1 MFDKCVASEI
11 ITGLKPELGISSS
24 VRLDQP
30 RGQLGGAGAKLLD
43 RPPIKHLNRLKYT
56 KGKSSIIFRS

>member
-11 ITGLKPELGISSS
+11 ITGLKPELGISSRQGNLGAQELS
-24 VRLDQP
+24 YWTDP
-30 RGQLGGAGAKLLD
+30 QLNTLID
-43 RPPIKHLNRLKYT
+43 LNT